1 MKAVPFLTYSLP
13 FSPCFRGAGISV
25 GMADKPRPV
34 MGKIKVTV
42 LFAHKSL
49 SSLMIFRAFR
59 SGAVRAKSIFRDF
72 PGLPAVPAYAALTG
86 SPIND

>member
-1 MKAVPFLTYSLP
+1 MNAVRLLIYSLP
-13 FSPCFRGAGISV
+13 FSPRFGASVISD
-25 GMADKPRPV
+25 GMAEKPRPV

-59 SGAVRAKSIFRDF
+59 SGAVREKSIFRSF

-86 SPIND
+86 SLIND

>member
-1 MKAVPFLTYSLP
+1 MNAVPLLIYSLP
-13 FSPCFRGAGISV
+13 FSPRFGASVISD
-25 GMADKPRPV
+25 GMAEKPRPV

-42 LFAHKSL
+42 LFAPKSL
-49 SSLMIFRAFR
+49 SSLMIFRAFW
-59 SGAVRAKSIFRDF
+59 SGAVRAKSIFLDF